1 MLNMFS
7 SSALPALEQT
17 AVFAQ
22 RRHEVLAGNLAN
34 LDTPNYRSR
43 DLSVEAFQEALSDSI
58 QRAQSPSPGQ
68 MSPGQMSP
76 GRMSPGHMSPGRMSP
91 GQMGSVE
98 PEFAAGPRAAME
110 QVVFHDGSDV
120 GMENQVTQIAK
131 NQHMHNLAIALMR
144 NQFGVLQS
152 AISERV

>member
-7 SSALPALEQT
+7 ATAIPALEQT

-34 LDTPNYRSR
+34 LDTPDYRSR
-43 DLSVEAFQEALSDSI
+43 DLSVDAFQSALSDSI
-58 QRAQSPSPGQ
+58 HRANTPLRSLSEAPSPGH
-68 MSPGQMSP
+68 S
-76 GRMSPGHMSPGRMSP
+76 
-91 GQMGSVE
+91 GSIQ
-98 PEFAAGPRAAME
+98 PTFADGPREAME

-120 GMENQVTQIAK
+120 GMENQATQLAK

-144 NQFGVLQS
+144 NQFGVLHA
-152 AISERV
+152 AITERA